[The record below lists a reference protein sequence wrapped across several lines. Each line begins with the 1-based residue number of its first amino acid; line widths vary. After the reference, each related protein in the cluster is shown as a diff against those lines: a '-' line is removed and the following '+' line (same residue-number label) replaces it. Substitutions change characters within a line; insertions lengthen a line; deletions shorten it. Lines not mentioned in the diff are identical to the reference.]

1 VKNYLLH
8 FRITCGLFQDY
19 FFKSLNAIDERKAII
34 EMVSYFRDEDEL
46 TAKNYIADFIVEQKS
61 LELELEDDYENA
73 IPIKKEDWTIEDFW
87 KYESDMEFQ
96 YSDFYAAF
104 ELISFKEVAFDINR
118 L

>member
-1 VKNYLLH
+1 M
-8 FRITCGLFQDY
+8 TCGLFQDY

-46 TAKNYIADFIVEQKS
+46 TTKNYIADFISEQKS
-61 LELELEDDYENA
+61 LELELEDDDETL
-73 IPIKKEDWTIEDFW
+73 IKKEDWTVEDFW

-96 YSDFYAAF
+96 HSDDYATF
-104 ELISFKEVAFDINR
+104 KLISLKEVDFDINR